1 MLYQSLS
8 SSPVTRDF
16 VADNPLPI
24 RMAPCANPVRIGN
37 SFMLVGGYNDQDGNY
52 DTIWTYDILNEDWIL
67 NEVSL
72 ANPIRRHV
80 AMMVDATL
88 FKPCE

>member
-1 MLYQSLS
+1 MGWGATVKL
-8 SSPVTRDF
+8 D
-16 VADNPLPI
+16 
-24 RMAPCANPVRIGN
+24 N

-52 DTIWTYDILNEDWIL
+52 DTIWKYDIWNEDWIL